1 MMNRFVKVS
10 MVSAMVMAT
19 GCLAPGLA
27 YAEAQQS
34 LAASL
39 KVSVFPA
46 QQQTTEQQASDEK
59 TCYDWAVQNTGI
71 DPLAAPKNEEA
82 QQPAEQKT
90 SRRGGGAGGAV
101 RGAAAGAVIGEI
113 ANDDASQGA
122 AVGAALGVIGGRRQA
137 RGAEQAAQ
145 AEAKQTAEKTA
156 AASEEQVKTFNNGF
170 AACLES
176 KKYTVK
182 Y

>member
-1 MMNRFVKVS
+1 MGRSVKVS
-10 MVSAMVMAT
+10 VIPAVVMVA
-19 GCLAPGLA
+19 GCLVYGLA
-27 YAEAQQS
+27 YAEEQQS

-46 QQQTTEQQASDEK
+46 QEQTADQQSEDERL
-59 TCYDWAVQNTGI
+59 CYDWAVKNTGI
-71 DPLAAPKNEEA
+71 DPLAAPKSEEVNA
-82 QQPAEQKT
+82 QQPAEQQT
-90 SRRGGGAGGAV
+90 SRRGAGGAV

-122 AVGAALGVIGGRRQA
+122 AVGAAVGVVGSRRKA
-137 RGAEQAAQ
+137 RGAEQTAQ
-145 AEAKQTAEKTA
+145 AEAKQAAEKATA
-156 AASEEQVKTFNNGF
+156 TSTEQVNNFNNGF
-170 AACLES
+170 AACLEG

>member
-1 MMNRFVKVS
+1 MIRFVKVP
-10 MVSAMVMAT
+10 VVAAVLMAA
-19 GCLAPGLA
+19 GCLAPVLA
-27 YAEAQQS
+27 HAEAQQS

-46 QQQTTEQQASDEK
+46 QQQTAEQQASDEK

-71 DPLAAPKNEEA
+71 DPLAAPKNEEV
-82 QQPAEQKT
+82 QQPAEQQT
-90 SRRGGGAGGAV
+90 SRRGGAGGAV

-122 AVGAALGVIGGRRQA
+122 AVGAALGVVGGRRQA
-137 RGAEQAAQ
+137 RAAEQTAQ
-145 AEAKQTAEKTA
+145 AEAKETAEKTA
-156 AASEEQVKTFNNGF
+156 AASEEQVKIFKNGF
-170 AACLES
+170 AACLEG
-176 KKYTVK
+176 KKYSVK

>member
-1 MMNRFVKVS
+1 MFPWLPQCCWLLAVS
-10 MVSAMVMAT
+10 
-19 GCLAPGLA
+19 LP
-27 YAEAQQS
+27 S
-34 LAASL
+34 LLMQRRSNC
-39 KVSVFPA
+39 S
-46 QQQTTEQQASDEK
+46 QQASDEK

-71 DPLAAPKNEEA
+71 DPLAAPKNEET
-82 QQPAEQKT
+82 QQPAVQQT

-122 AVGAALGVIGGRRQA
+122 AVGAALGVVGGRRQA
-137 RGAEQAAQ
+137 RAAEQTAQ
-145 AEAKQTAEKTA
+145 AEAKETAEKTA
-156 AASEEQVKTFNNGF
+156 AASEEQVKKFNNGF
-170 AACLES
+170 AACLEG

>member
-1 MMNRFVKVS
+1 
-10 MVSAMVMAT
+10 MVSAVVMAT
-19 GCLAPGLA
+19 GCLVPGLA
-27 YAEAQQS
+27 NAQAQQS

-46 QQQTTEQQASDEK
+46 QEQTAEQQSADEK
-59 TCYDWAVQNTGI
+59 LCYDWAVNNTGI
-71 DPLAAPKNEEA
+71 DPLAAPDNEAAQAQAQA
-82 QQPAEQKT
+82 QQPAEQQT
-90 SRRGGGAGGAV
+90 SRRGAGGAV

-122 AVGAALGVIGGRRQA
+122 AVGAAVGVVGARRKA
-137 RGAEQAAQ
+137 KGAEQAAQ

-156 AASEEQVKTFNNGF
+156 EKTAAANEEQMKNFNNGF
-170 AACLES
+170 AACLEG

>member
-1 MMNRFVKVS
+1 MSKFVKLS
-10 MVSAMVMAT
+10 MLTAVVMAA

-27 YAEAQQS
+27 CAEAQQS

-46 QQQTTEQQASDEK
+46 QQQTAEQQASDEK
-59 TCYDWAVQNTGI
+59 LCYDWAVQNTGA
-71 DPLAAPKNEEA
+71 DPLAPPKKEEAQA
-82 QQPAEQKT
+82 QQPAQQQT
-90 SRRGGGAGGAV
+90 SRRGAGGAV
-101 RGAAAGAVIGEI
+101 KGAAVGAVIGEV

-122 AVGAALGVIGGRRQA
+122 AVGAAVGVIGARRKA
-137 RGAEQAAQ
+137 KGAEQAAQ

-156 AASEEQVKTFNNGF
+156 AASEEQVKNFKNGF
-170 AACLES
+170 AACLEG